1 MNEDPSRLRP
11 RTGGHGVIAGHA
23 RAAAKAMNDR
33 EEVSGMVNPLDV
45 EGLRRR
51 EVKARRAWGHARREG
66 RSRVQMIGPSLYW
79 GLTRL
84 DTTHPMRILNLFL
97 FHYGPVMAAGAAY
110 MMFFS
115 VSAALVAGFSVAGI
129 VIGGD
134 TALQDDIVELTNN
147 ALPGVIGEGGLATQQ
162 DLFST
167 GGFGVTLV
175 VSLLVATVASLSW
188 INGLRA
194 GIRSIFDR
202 PLMDENVL
210 LVKARDLLVMVL
222 LGSMLLAATATSLL
236 STELFNFSADI
247 LGWDLSALEGLVG
260 TLLTVGV
267 PLILDLLV
275 SVLVFRMA
283 SRVVMPVSVLWRA
296 ALIAGVGSSLLRY
309 LSTYLLNGVE
319 SGNLIVSSF
328 ATVLGFFIYFFVLS
342 LVYLLS
348 AAWAALAT
356 DERVRREGP
365 AGLLH

>member
-1 MNEDPSRLRP
+1 
-11 RTGGHGVIAGHA
+11 
-23 RAAAKAMNDR
+23 
-33 EEVSGMVNPLDV
+33 MVNPLDLDA
-45 EGLRRR
+45 LRRR
-51 EVKARRAWGHARREG
+51 EVRARRDWGHARRAG

-84 DTTHPMRILNLFL
+84 DTMRGMRIINLFL
-97 FHYGPVMAAGAAY
+97 FHYGTVMAAGAAY

-134 TALQDDIVELTNN
+134 AELQQTIVDLTND
-147 ALPGVIGEGGLATQQ
+147 ALPGVVGEGGLATEER
-162 DLFST
+162 LFDT
-167 GGFGVTLV
+167 QGFGLTLV
-175 VSLLVATVASLSW
+175 VSLVVATVASLSW

-210 LVKARDLLVMVL
+210 LVKARDLLVMLL

-247 LGWDLSALEGLVG
+247 LGWDLTWLEGVVG
-260 TLLTVGV
+260 TVLTVAV

-275 SVLVFRMA
+275 AVLVFRVA

-296 ALIAGVGSSLLRY
+296 ALIAAVGSSLLRN
-309 LSTYLLNGVE
+309 LSTVLLSGVE
-319 SGNLIVSSF
+319 GGNLIVSSF

-348 AAWAALAT
+348 AAWAAIAT
-356 DERVRREGP
+356 DHRLRREGP
-365 AGLLH
+365 AGRVR